1 MEFVLIIV
9 AVVVVYAA
17 FCVRIVQQQ
26 TVKVV
31 ETFGRFSRTLEPG
44 LNFIFVPFQS
54 IAGAVD
60 LRIMEVRSEVNIK
73 TKDNVFV
80 ELPVNIQLRVDA
92 ARVSEAFY
100 KLADPHT
107 QISTW
112 VLNAIRSISS
122 NMLLEDMFQD
132 RTEIVSE
139 VTSQLADKLSG
150 YGYILEAVLIDQPT
164 VSGAVQESF
173 NRVVAAKRLAEAAE
187 QEGKAE
193 KIRLVAVAE
202 AEAEAQRQRAKG
214 LADARRTLAEG
225 IVASMA
231 KFEEQGVSA
240 MEAINTL
247 TEVNRID
254 ALREVGKHGNTI
266 LVDLASK
273 NLGVNVSAGKSQ

>member
-1 MEFVLIIV
+1 
-9 AVVVVYAA
+9 
-17 FCVRIVQQQ
+17 
-26 TVKVV
+26 
-31 ETFGRFSRTLEPG
+31 
-44 LNFIFVPFQS
+44 VPFQS

-132 RTEIVSE
+132 RTMIVSE
-139 VTSQLADKLSG
+139 VTSQLADKLAG

-273 NLGVNVSAGKSQ
+273 NLGINVSAGKSQ